1 MKKLL
6 ATLTVLAFLAMTTP
20 AATLAHE
27 GCENAGKD
35 KAAHKEKKDKECSD
49 KDKKECNDK
58 EKCEKKEGEKTE

>member
-20 AATLAHE
+20 AAVLAHE
-27 GCENAGKD
+27 GCESGSKD
-35 KAAHKEKKDKECSD
+35 KAAEKENKKDKECSD
-49 KDKKECNDK
+49 KKECDDK